1 VAGIAAVLSL
11 VFDALIVGSSVV
23 ALSYAAAWLH
33 L

>member
-1 VAGIAAVLSL
+1 LSL